1 MYTHI
6 SRWNLNYDKA
16 YIPRISSIND
26 KNVVKCGLSLRVP
39 RIPWRCLLDSL
50 LHTWSFRV
58 LSRSFNR
65 PVPVNWTN
73 ANSSMG
79 YRLVTYTDCRA
90 VVACCAEGGR
100 RILERFRD
108 SFVGSLSILCEIFD
122 ASLKI
127 SLWIKRKQLFR
138 FHNFFNVWIKKNNFI
153 VSVEL
158 EYSDTNIYLFF

>member
-1 MYTHI
+1 
-6 SRWNLNYDKA
+6 
-16 YIPRISSIND
+16 
-26 KNVVKCGLSLRVP
+26 
-39 RIPWRCLLDSL
+39 
-50 LHTWSFRV
+50 
-58 LSRSFNR
+58 
-65 PVPVNWTN
+65 
-73 ANSSMG
+73 MG

-90 VVACCAEGGR
+90 IVACCAEGRR